1 MAALVEGCRYGLSSE
16 GTNSSDRTLIF
27 VKLTDSA
34 LKAVEDFV
42 KFKNATART
51 ASIKFDGNTGTIH
64 IPNLRQDSTRSF
76 GFNVSSLDKDA
87 SLQQGSFDCIRQT
100 PGGAGPGRGE
110 LDKLGALVHKMQI
123 AANEDSYEK
132 TRERMAT
139 AEQVAKKNC
148 AKVIKITEKNVG
160 RKVKLKRPPGSVMPP
175 APPTSP
181 PFRTAPGRNSLA
193 PSARQTDRLDSSSLS
208 GGSASRLERPEQRL
222 ERLVEGSMPTL
233 PVTSGQTSLERQ
245 TPALVSSSNSNVSM
259 SSKNHSPA
267 QANKANRFSNDIM
280 KRSYRERLIHMLAV
294 RPLKK
299 PEILA
304 RLIKEGVKESEK
316 KGMTAL
322 LSQITTLK
330 DSTFHLIRAAWQEV
344 HEDDWPFYTAEER
357 LSVKKN
363 RASMEREDSLPRHSS
378 TLRVSPLLSGPM
390 TPSNP
395 SSVVSSDSGVHSNHS
410 PSSHSEEATTPNHP
424 HGGAAPGYTN
434 ATSQRDREIDRERRE
449 HRERERD
456 FERRERDRE
465 QRERDSLK
473 RVSPSTASFSDSG
486 AGVDSK
492 RMRLNNAYGGSGS
505 QSKKSPP
512 ISPPLAPPSSRS
524 APWVT
529 MGSTGSSYCQSSP
542 ECVSPSSQDYKST
555 GSSPSGDVPEYVARY
570 VEITN
575 QEQRFRYKC
584 DFAAE
589 YPRYRQLHQLL
600 DQVSHKFVELE
611 STLRKCNYGSEDFRR
626 VANEIMAEY
635 RKSKNDQEYQNAKK
649 NFQYLHD
656 KLGHIKQLVADFDR
670 VHS

>member
-1 MAALVEGCRYGLSSE
+1 
-16 GTNSSDRTLIF
+16 
-27 VKLTDSA
+27 
-34 LKAVEDFV
+34 
-42 KFKNATART
+42 
-51 ASIKFDGNTGTIH
+51 
-64 IPNLRQDSTRSF
+64 
-76 GFNVSSLDKDA
+76 
-87 SLQQGSFDCIRQT
+87 
-100 PGGAGPGRGE
+100 
-110 LDKLGALVHKMQI
+110 MQI

-280 KRSYRERLIHMLAV
+280 KRYVTYRQLVLSKLSVTMNICHLAVLSTRSKRNACNSPMENIPICDNDPRLIWYFRSYRERLIHMLAV

-357 LSVKKN
+357 LSVKKYVDLG
-363 RASMEREDSLPRHSS
+363 RRFKFLPA
-378 TLRVSPLLSGPM
+378 PL
-390 TPSNP
+390 
-395 SSVVSSDSGVHSNHS
+395 
-410 PSSHSEEATTPNHP
+410 
-424 HGGAAPGYTN
+424 
-434 ATSQRDREIDRERRE
+434 
-449 HRERERD
+449 
-456 FERRERDRE
+456 
-465 QRERDSLK
+465 
-473 RVSPSTASFSDSG
+473 
-486 AGVDSK
+486 
-492 RMRLNNAYGGSGS
+492 
-505 QSKKSPP
+505 
-512 ISPPLAPPSSRS
+512 
-524 APWVT
+524 
-529 MGSTGSSYCQSSP
+529 
-542 ECVSPSSQDYKST
+542 
-555 GSSPSGDVPEYVARY
+555 
-570 VEITN
+570 
-575 QEQRFRYKC
+575 
-584 DFAAE
+584 
-589 YPRYRQLHQLL
+589 
-600 DQVSHKFVELE
+600 
-611 STLRKCNYGSEDFRR
+611 
-626 VANEIMAEY
+626 
-635 RKSKNDQEYQNAKK
+635 
-649 NFQYLHD
+649 
-656 KLGHIKQLVADFDR
+656 
-670 VHS
+670 

>member
-1 MAALVEGCRYGLSSE
+1 
-16 GTNSSDRTLIF
+16 
-27 VKLTDSA
+27 
-34 LKAVEDFV
+34 
-42 KFKNATART
+42 
-51 ASIKFDGNTGTIH
+51 
-64 IPNLRQDSTRSF
+64 
-76 GFNVSSLDKDA
+76 
-87 SLQQGSFDCIRQT
+87 
-100 PGGAGPGRGE
+100 
-110 LDKLGALVHKMQI
+110 
-123 AANEDSYEK
+123 
-132 TRERMAT
+132 
-139 AEQVAKKNC
+139 
-148 AKVIKITEKNVG
+148 
-160 RKVKLKRPPGSVMPP
+160 
-175 APPTSP
+175 
-181 PFRTAPGRNSLA
+181 
-193 PSARQTDRLDSSSLS
+193 
-208 GGSASRLERPEQRL
+208 
-222 ERLVEGSMPTL
+222 
-233 PVTSGQTSLERQ
+233 
-245 TPALVSSSNSNVSM
+245 
-259 SSKNHSPA
+259 
-267 QANKANRFSNDIM
+267 
-280 KRSYRERLIHMLAV
+280 
-294 RPLKK
+294 
-299 PEILA
+299 
-304 RLIKEGVKESEK
+304 
-316 KGMTAL
+316 
-322 LSQITTLK
+322 
-330 DSTFHLIRAAWQEV
+330 
-344 HEDDWPFYTAEER
+344 
-357 LSVKKN
+357 
-363 RASMEREDSLPRHSS
+363 MEREDSLPRHSS

-542 ECVSPSSQDYKST
+542 ECVSPSSQVGFGFCCLLSTLWWSCSITESSFFLMIDSSGTVMPLNEEVRKLLTTIFFYLKKHSHTPFEVFTTLSDNVENKRNTISLLWGWRWRRKQDYKST

-611 STLRKCNYGSEDFRR
+611 STLRKCNYGSEDFR
-626 VANEIMAEY
+626 VSFVLA
-635 RKSKNDQEYQNAKK
+635 RKDSHAIASHCNRKT
-649 NFQYLHD
+649 H
-656 KLGHIKQLVADFDR
+656 
-670 VHS
+670 